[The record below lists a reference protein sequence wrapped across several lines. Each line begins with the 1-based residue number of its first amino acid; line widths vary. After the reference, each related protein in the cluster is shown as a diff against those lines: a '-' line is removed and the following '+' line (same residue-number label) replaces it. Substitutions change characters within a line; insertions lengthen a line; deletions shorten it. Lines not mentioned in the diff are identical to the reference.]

1 MRMENL
7 TELICCFYFIF
18 PEETPSVRVTLNN
31 IVAVDIDNKMKKK
44 KNRHNS
50 KTNRKSRNNSKTNR
64 KKHNKR

>member
-31 IVAVDIDNKMKKK
+31 IVAVDIDNQMKK